1 MKDYDVIVTPSYG
14 GQQLQITNLTGHPA
28 LCMPNGF
35 NQSGSPTSI
44 TLLGNLFEE
53 DKLVL
58 LGEYI
63 QRKTDWQAKRP
74 PLFDK

>member
-1 MKDYDVIVTPSYG
+1 
-14 GQQLQITNLTGHPA
+14 
-28 LCMPNGF
+28 MPNGF